1 MPAEFQINGRNY
13 QRPDRPAVVICLDGC
28 EPDYLDAGLA
38 AGVMPALAGMLKDGG
53 ARHLARAAMPSFT
66 NPNNLSIAC
75 GVPASVHG
83 ICGNFFLDPAT
94 GTAVMMNGVDY
105 LRAPTVFAGFQR
117 AEARVAV
124 VTAKDKLRALL
135 GAGLDCSAG
144 QALCFSAERADE
156 ATMAING
163 IDDAACWLG
172 LPVPPV
178 YSGDLSLFVLRSGGK
193 LLAEWRPDI
202 LYLSTS
208 DYIQHKH
215 APGSSEANAFMA
227 GVDAALAGLL
237 AQDIRLVLTADHGMK
252 AKHHA
257 DGSPNVIYL
266 APLLEAALGGGRA
279 QVILP
284 ITDPYV
290 AHHGALGSFATI
302 YLSDMQD
309 AEAAAQ
315 MLASVPG
322 IDNVLSRAEA
332 VARFDLPGDRIG
344 DLVVTSSAAFALGTR
359 AEEHDLSGLDAP
371 LRSHGGLDEQ
381 IVPFITNFTMT
392 PPVDGLRNYDAWQ
405 VATSPCPDP
414 KPHALVTVGISGD
427 PAPT

>member
-1 MPAEFQINGRNY
+1 MQAELRINNRDY
-13 QRPDRPAVVICLDGC
+13 RMPDRPAVVICLDGC
-28 EPDYLDAGLA
+28 EPAYLDAAIA
-38 AGVMPALAGMLKDGG
+38 AGMMPALTGMLAGGG
-53 ARHLARAAMPSFT
+53 ARHFARSAMPSFT

-75 GVPASVHG
+75 GVPSSVHG
-83 ICGNFFLDPAT
+83 ICGNFFLNPDT
-94 GTAVMMNGVDY
+94 GEAVMMNGVEF
-105 LRAPTVFAGFQR
+105 LRAPTVFARFRQAG
-117 AEARVAV
+117 AKVAV

-135 GAGLDCSAG
+135 GAGLDCSGG
-144 QALCFSAERADE
+144 QALCFSAERADQ
-156 ATMAING
+156 ATMAANG
-163 IDDAACWLG
+163 LDNAARWLG
-172 LPVPPV
+172 RPVPPV
-178 YSGDLSLFVLRSGGK
+178 YSGDLSLFVLQAGVK
-193 LLAEWRPDI
+193 LLAERRPDI

-215 APGSSEANAFMA
+215 APGTVEANAFMA

-252 AKHHA
+252 PKHRA

-266 APLLEAALGGGRA
+266 APLLDAALGAGAA

-302 YLSDMQD
+302 YL
-309 AEAAAQ
+309 AEGANARTAAE

-322 IDNVLSRAEA
+322 IDTVLTRADA
-332 VARFDLPGDRIG
+332 CLRFELPADRIG
-344 DLVVTSSAAFALGTR
+344 DLVVTCAADWALGTR

-381 IVPFITNFTMT
+381 VVPFMTNFAMT
-392 PPVDGLRNYDAWQ
+392 QPINGLRNFDAWQ
-405 VATSPCPDP
+405 VVTS
-414 KPHALVTVGISGD
+414 AET
-427 PAPT
+427 